1 MFILL
6 CLMLKLWWRFINFP
20 VSSGNFSGILEK
32 PNVICKRM
40 DLYYDFVKKVWSFC
54 KRRQRVWCG
63 NFNPNWSHKRPKE
76 FLKLCTIVEDYK
88 DAWVLGRGKSF
99 WTQTEFELEI
109 QCRLAIFFW
118 ANVGHHGWLTK
129 KISIFMPWNHFELLR
144 FHWNQHL
151 SKTFIYLDPVTNVL
165 VFHAS
170 HTLASNIRCTV
181 VFFKTQAIQWFC

>member
-1 MFILL
+1 MKIYQFPCVLGKLFWYIRKTKCHMQEDVFIL
-6 CLMLKLWWRFINFP
+6 RFC
-20 VSSGNFSGILEK
+20 E
-32 PNVICKRM
+32 
-40 DLYYDFVKKVWSFC
+40 KVWSFC

-76 FLKLCTIVEDYK
+76 FLKLCMIVEDYK

-118 ANVGHHGWLTK
+118 ANVGHYGWLTK